1 MLRTQIYLTQS
12 EAQGL
17 ARLAATTGRKKSE
30 IIRDAVDEY
39 LQRLGPQ
46 DNLKRLRA
54 ARGIWGDRED
64 IDLRKIRE
72 EFDRF

>member
-1 MLRTQIYLTQS
+1 MLRTQIYLTQA
-12 EAQGL
+12 EAQSL

-39 LQRLGPQ
+39 LERLGSQ

-54 ARGIWGDRED
+54 GRGIWSERED
-64 IDLRKIRE
+64 IDLRKIRD

>member
-1 MLRTQIYLTQS
+1 MLRTQIYLTQT
-12 EAQGL
+12 EARGL

-46 DNLKRLRA
+46 DNLRRLREG
-54 ARGIWGDRED
+54 RGIWSDRED
-64 IDLRKIRE
+64 INPREIRE